1 MDTTINTKSSLYK
14 EWTENPEDIIEP
26 TKAID
31 VFKTTPSIIPY
42 VDPYVDEFVTE
53 YKGKEYCNR
62 GFYITDYTKFMKAYN
77 ELPERPKGKYWIFT
91 KDNQWILQIKGL
103 I

>member
-1 MDTTINTKSSLYK
+1 MKTISISSLYK
-14 EWTENPEDIIEP
+14 EWTENPKDIIEP

-31 VFKTTPSIIPY
+31 VFKTTHSIIPF

-91 KDNQWILQIKGL
+91 KNDQWILQIKGL